1 MVLTSETIYRSD
13 VLGSLIRVLKES
25 SKVTSKETQSENETL
40 GLGEKLSLATTSG
53 CLCLVAAKVLYFG
66 VGGGVSEFVQS
77 IEGKGLGKVETVWEK
92 KLGVGR
98 KIMSVRWS

>member
-13 VLGSLIRVLKES
+13 GLESMVRVLKES
-25 SKVTSKETQSENETL
+25 ATGEPQSDYR
-40 GLGEKLSLATTSG
+40 
-53 CLCLVAAKVLYFG
+53 CLIAAKVLYFG

-92 KLGVGR
+92 KVGVGR